1 MAAIGTIKDL
11 FANCRTFE
19 KTKLTEKI
27 QLALDSPNAQAAE
40 FASEL
45 AVVKGLIGMFVQE
58 TKNGTPPLPKKHIRQ
73 DFGLCSHYES
83 NCRQIESSVKLLY
96 RVPKTQGDYA
106 VQPTSVSTCPAMYI
120 FLRQNFLPTGGHF
133 PESMPI

>member
-19 KTKLTEKI
+19 ETKLTEKI

-58 TKNGTPPLPKKHIRQ
+58 TKNGTPALPEEHIRQ
-73 DFGLCSHYES
+73 GFGLCSHYES
-83 NCRQIESSVKLLY
+83 VGKLRAVSSCCIESRK
-96 RVPKTQGDYA
+96 PKVITPFGQQA
-106 VQPTSVSTCPAMYI
+106 
-120 FLRQNFLPTGGHF
+120 
-133 PESMPI
+133 

>member
-19 KTKLTEKI
+19 ETKLTEKI

-45 AVVKGLIGMFVQE
+45 AVVKARTNQW
-58 TKNGTPPLPKKHIRQ
+58 
-73 DFGLCSHYES
+73 
-83 NCRQIESSVKLLY
+83 
-96 RVPKTQGDYA
+96 
-106 VQPTSVSTCPAMYI
+106 
-120 FLRQNFLPTGGHF
+120 
-133 PESMPI
+133 